1 MVQGSLTMTNQNGT
15 AADHNIE
22 ANGAPWGLAGLAT
35 LGDAASAWPGTLLKH
50 VEPEPAV
57 AANATPVQP
66 SADTDAKAGHVSHPV
81 DVHVGARVRLRRQL
95 LGLNQKELAA
105 MLGLSF
111 QQVQKF
117 ERGRDRIAASRLYDI
132 ANALNVPVSFFFD
145 ALPAAETGLTAS
157 AQAGATAQAGDE
169 RLKESLN
176 LMRAYRNVNDPALRK
191 RLLDLVR
198 SMGDAR
204 DPAWLGDTKHAAE

>member
-1 MVQGSLTMTNQNGT
+1 MTNQNGT
-15 AADHNIE
+15 AGDHKIE
-22 ANGAPWGLAGLAT
+22 ANGAPWSLAALAT
-35 LGDAASAWPGTLLKH
+35 LGDAASAWPGTLLKQ
-50 VEPEPAV
+50 VEAEPG
-57 AANATPVQP
+57 AAADATTVQP
-66 SADTDAKAGHVSHPV
+66 PADTDGRAAHVSHPV

-145 ALPAAETGLTAS
+145 ALPVADAGQAAS
-157 AQAGATAQAGDE
+157 ARAVATAQAGDE

-176 LMRAYRNVNDPALRK
+176 LMRAYRNVSDPALRK

-198 SMGDAR
+198 SMGDPR
-204 DPAWLGDTKHAAE
+204 EPAWLGEKNDAAG